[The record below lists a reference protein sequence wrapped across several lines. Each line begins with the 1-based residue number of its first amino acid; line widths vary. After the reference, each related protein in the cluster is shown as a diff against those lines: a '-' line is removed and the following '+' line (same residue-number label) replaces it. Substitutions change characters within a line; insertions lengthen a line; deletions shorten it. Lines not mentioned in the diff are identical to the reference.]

1 MGVLNLLFFNKI
13 SSVLYLFISS
23 AAVFT
28 PIIPGLGTVDICG
41 GLYVLNETY
50 LNQDTGIRG
59 QLDVCANIVGEN
71 NIIGLSGEIIGQG
84 NSVFVNYKYFDH
96 SDFPTT
102 STSGNPNT
110 LSPNWC
116 IIAELDGNGLV
127 NNSCIFQIIDRSDG
141 VDVNLTF
148 ILGVN
153 EVSSPICSLNVL
165 ENNYSNNYP
174 GTPGFFIRNLR
185 VVRVQTGSSFT
196 TQKFY
201 LQLDRVA
208 YANSSTTRLDVRTYL
223 NTQNVQSGSDPV
235 YPWILGSYGNTLP
248 SGTTIIPLEVNL
260 QQQSENGTKCNVV
273 TNAYSVN
280 LNGGKAI
287 LTSKTHKTG
296 SDRIFECFEKLDLI
310 DINYIINLQGDEPNI
325 DLNDLKHL
333 YKLININK
341 PEIGT
346 MAAKIENKSKLNDEN
361 VVKVITENKITNKN
375 FPIAL
380 NFKRRLKDEIINIY
394 HHIGIYAFK
403 PEILKK
409 IINLKQTKNEIK
421 NRLEQLRAM
430 ENRIKI
436 NVALAKFSPIG
447 IDTMEDYLALKKLL
461 EYNS

>member
-1 MGVLNLLFFNKI
+1 MSKIVILIPSRLSAKRLPGKPLLKI
-13 SSVLYLFISS
+13 NGIS
-23 AAVFT
+23 
-28 PIIPGLGTVDICG
+28 IISHVVKKAKEADIG
-41 GLYVLNETY
+41 DVYVATE
-50 LNQDTGIRG
+50 DK
-59 QLDVCANIVGEN
+59 
-71 NIIGLSGEIIGQG
+71 EII
-84 NSVFVNYKYFDH
+84 D
-96 SDFPTT
+96 D
-102 STSGNPNT
+102 
-110 LSPNWC
+110 
-116 IIAELDGNGLV
+116 
-127 NNSCIFQIIDRSDG
+127 
-141 VDVNLTF
+141 
-148 ILGVN
+148 
-153 EVSSPICSLNVL
+153 
-165 ENNYSNNYP
+165 
-174 GTPGFFIRNLR
+174 
-185 VVRVQTGSSFT
+185 
-196 TQKFY
+196 
-201 LQLDRVA
+201 
-208 YANSSTTRLDVRTYL
+208 
-223 NTQNVQSGSDPV
+223 
-235 YPWILGSYGNTLP
+235 
-248 SGTTIIPLEVNL
+248 
-260 QQQSENGTKCNVV
+260 
-273 TNAYSVN
+273 VN

-287 LTSKTHKTG
+287 LTSKKHKTG

-346 MAAKIENKSKLNDEN
+346 MAAEIENKSILNDEN
-361 VVKVITENKITNKN
+361 VVKVITENKITNEN

-380 NFKRRLKDEIINIY
+380 DFKRRANDQIINIY

>member
-1 MGVLNLLFFNKI
+1 MSKTVILIPSRLSAKRLPGKPLLKI
-13 SSVLYLFISS
+13 NGIS
-23 AAVFT
+23 
-28 PIIPGLGTVDICG
+28 IISHVVKKAKEADIG
-41 GLYVLNETY
+41 DVYVATE
-50 LNQDTGIRG
+50 DK
-59 QLDVCANIVGEN
+59 
-71 NIIGLSGEIIGQG
+71 EII
-84 NSVFVNYKYFDH
+84 D
-96 SDFPTT
+96 D
-102 STSGNPNT
+102 
-110 LSPNWC
+110 
-116 IIAELDGNGLV
+116 
-127 NNSCIFQIIDRSDG
+127 
-141 VDVNLTF
+141 
-148 ILGVN
+148 
-153 EVSSPICSLNVL
+153 
-165 ENNYSNNYP
+165 
-174 GTPGFFIRNLR
+174 
-185 VVRVQTGSSFT
+185 
-196 TQKFY
+196 
-201 LQLDRVA
+201 
-208 YANSSTTRLDVRTYL
+208 
-223 NTQNVQSGSDPV
+223 
-235 YPWILGSYGNTLP
+235 
-248 SGTTIIPLEVNL
+248 
-260 QQQSENGTKCNVV
+260 
-273 TNAYSVN
+273 VN

-287 LTSKTHKTG
+287 LTSKKHKTG

-361 VVKVITENKITNKN
+361 VVKVITENKITNEN

-380 NFKRRLKDEIINIY
+380 DFKRKTNDQIINIY